1 MSLILDALRRSE
13 GDVPVTLDRAPVGE
27 PAQDPNKRWMFI
39 VALLMG
45 IVVGGLALMIGSDTQ
60 KHSVPTVSIEPT
72 SPDTPGA
79 MPTASRAEATLT
91 DSTAREDDSVA
102 ANASLGE
109 GRAMGEIG
117 GSATEVNATKDDRIA
132 ELHRQMW
139 SDAEKISSEL
149 PASLPLS
156 ESGPQPNQV
165 LSETR
170 EAESPSLAPPI
181 DLAKAMQQAA
191 RAAGESTLFPY
202 PVVLLENL
210 SQQQKD
216 RVPTIVYSDHLFAA
230 TGISSVE
237 LNGKRLLAGQQAD
250 GIEVVEI
257 LTDSVILRAGGSEFR
272 LRALNTWVN
281 L

>member
-27 PAQDPNKRWMFI
+27 SAQDPNKRWMFI

-45 IVVGGLALMIGSDTQ
+45 IVVGGLALMIGSDIQ
-60 KHSVPTVSIEPT
+60 KHSVSTVSIEPA
-72 SPDTPGA
+72 SPDAPGG

-102 ANASLGE
+102 AIASRGE

-117 GSATEVNATKDDRIA
+117 GSTFEVKATKDGRIA
-132 ELHRQMW
+132 ELHREMW
-139 SDAEKISSEL
+139 SDAEKMSSEL

-156 ESGPQPNQV
+156 ETEPRPNQA

-191 RAAGESTLFPY
+191 RAAGESTLLPH